1 MHRVQK
7 LLNNYGYCSRRK
19 AEELIREGKVTV
31 NGRVVSLGDKASED
45 DKIYVDGK
53 LIRIQTRVY
62 LMFNKPLGYVTA
74 LRDEKFNTVM
84 DYIKVKE
91 RVFPI
96 GRLDYNTSGLLL
108 LTNDGDFANEIM
120 HPRYGVNKTYLIGID
135 KPIRDREVR
144 LIRAGVKLVDGRTSP
159 ARVKKRNL
167 TMLEVTIHEG
177 KKRIV
182 RRIFEKLGFKV
193 RFLKRIKIGN
203 LNLGDLGPGRYR
215 DLTKGDKQ
223 KIFETNC
230 R

>member
-31 NGRVVSLGDKASED
+31 NDRVVSLGDKASED

-84 DYIKVKE
+84 DCIKLKE

-120 HPRYGVNKTYLIGID
+120 HPRYRVNKTYLIGID

-144 LIRAGVKLVDGRTSP
+144 LIRSGVKLADGRTSP

-193 RFLKRIKIGN
+193 RLLKRIKIGN
-203 LNLGDLGPGRYR
+203 LNLGDLGLGRYR
-215 DLTKGDKQ
+215 HLTKADKQ
-223 KIFETNC
+223 KIFETSC